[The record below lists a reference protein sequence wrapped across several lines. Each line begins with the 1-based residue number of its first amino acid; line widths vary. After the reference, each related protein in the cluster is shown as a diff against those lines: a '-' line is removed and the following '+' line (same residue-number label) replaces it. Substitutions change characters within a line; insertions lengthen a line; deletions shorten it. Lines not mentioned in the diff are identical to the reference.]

1 MSENKFEAISAL
13 LDDNNVEQSLL
24 NEVKDDDKLGDTWSR
39 YHLIGDI
46 MRGDSADFINTEL
59 ANDIAVAIAAEP
71 TVLAPVSRPTIT
83 QRAKAKVIQLVK
95 PVGQF
100 AIAASAAGL
109 MVLGVQQANVSDEGQ
124 IVPAQ
129 VWQPLPIGGIADPV
143 SYNYS
148 TQKNVPNQKQA
159 YIEHQQR
166 LQALLSDHNM
176 QIKLQSDVTPESDD
190 GIPDPLS
197 ENHE

>member
-24 NEVKDDDKLGDTWSR
+24 NEVKDDDKLGDTWNR

-71 TVLAPVSRPTIT
+71 TVLAPVSRPTFT
-83 QRAKAKVIQLVK
+83 QRAKAKVIQLSK

-129 VWQPLPIGGIADPV
+129 VWQPLPMGGVADPV

-148 TQKNVPNQKQA
+148 TQKNVANPKQA

-176 QIKLQSDVTPESDD
+176 QIKLQSDVAHESDD